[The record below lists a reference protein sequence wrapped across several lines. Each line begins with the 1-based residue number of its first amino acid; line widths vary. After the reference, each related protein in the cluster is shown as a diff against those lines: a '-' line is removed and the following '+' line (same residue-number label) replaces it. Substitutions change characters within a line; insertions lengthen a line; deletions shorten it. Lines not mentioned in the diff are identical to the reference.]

1 MSDPNDYHQIFFI
14 YFYFVYINSLY
25 YIKKQKF
32 YFCFY
37 FFCIYNF
44 FDNNNIFYN
53 IYNIYFIEIKLL
65 NKLESL
71 YNMNFI
77 KFKKINKIIIT
88 KNYFLDFFSISFT
101 LRFS

>member
-1 MSDPNDYHQIFFI
+1 MIITRYLLFISILYILILYIILKNKNFIFVI
-14 YFYFVYINSLY
+14 I
-25 YIKKQKF
+25 
-32 YFCFY
+32 

-44 FDNNNIFYN
+44 FDNDNIFYN